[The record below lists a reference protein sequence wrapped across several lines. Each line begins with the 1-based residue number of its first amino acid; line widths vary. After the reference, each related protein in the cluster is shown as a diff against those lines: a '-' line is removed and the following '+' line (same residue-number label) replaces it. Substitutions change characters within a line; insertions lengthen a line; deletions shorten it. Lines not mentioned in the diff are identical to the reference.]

1 MKAIGGFF
9 VAAVLAAALIV
20 LPGGGTAAGQEGGK
34 DTLTIGMVQGIDSM
48 NPVRGVTV
56 AAFEAYNMTL
66 PTLTDKAATDF
77 ATIPGLATEWK
88 GSEDG
93 KTWTY
98 TLRPDMKWSDG
109 QPLTAEDVA
118 YTVNRS
124 REEAWL
130 NHSATTGNLT
140 AKVNS
145 PTELVITSKV
155 PDPKLPAMDVYVVPK
170 HIYEQYDDKA
180 ITKWNGQTDV
190 AGGAFSLTEFK
201 KGQFARFTANPEY
214 WNGKPSVDEVVIRV
228 FNNPDAMVAAL
239 KRGEIDFVQSV
250 PEGQFLN
257 LKKDDQFE
265 TIEGSQGGFDEFA
278 LNGGDGLKKGHPAL
292 DDKRVREAI
301 GHAIDKQTIVD
312 RVARGLATPAEAI
325 SPSANPAWT
334 PEIPEDQ
341 RYDFDLDKANQI
353 LDDAGYEDT
362 DGDGVR
368 EMPGGG
374 EPLRMRYAVRTE
386 SAVAQPIAEF
396 ITGWLKE
403 IGIAT
408 TQKPYDDGQLTEVI
422 GKGDY
427 DMFVWGW
434 TPYVDPEPMLNYFT
448 CGQVASDPDDPTN
461 YYNDANLC
469 DEEYDKLYEQQKV
482 ELDQDK
488 RMDIVHRMLTQFY
501 SNAVYFPLYYQAD
514 LQAYRKDRFT
524 GWQRQPAEIG
534 PVLFSNTS
542 PSYMS
547 LKLASATGDAASGG
561 GDDDGGGAGI
571 IIIGGVV
578 AVVGAA
584 GVLWALMRRRS
595 ADERE

>member
-66 PTLTDKAATDF
+66 PTLTDKAAKDF

-257 LKKDDQFE
+257 LKKDDQFA

-396 ITGWLKE
+396 ITGWLE
-403 IGIAT
+403 GDRDRHDAEALRRRPAHRGHR
-408 TQKPYDDGQLTEVI
+408 QGRLRHVRLGLDAVRRPRADAQLLHLRPGRQRPGRPDELLQRR
-422 GKGDY
+422 
-427 DMFVWGW
+427 
-434 TPYVDPEPMLNYFT
+434 EPLRR
-448 CGQVASDPDDPTN
+448 GVRQALRAAEGRAGPG
-461 YYNDANLC
+461 
-469 DEEYDKLYEQQKV
+469 
-482 ELDQDK
+482 
-488 RMDIVHRMLTQFY
+488 
-501 SNAVYFPLYYQAD
+501 QAD
-514 LQAYRKDRFT
+514 GHRPPDAD
-524 GWQRQPAEIG
+524 
-534 PVLFSNTS
+534 PVLLERGLL
-542 PSYMS
+542 PA
-547 LKLASATGDAASGG
+547 LLPGRPAGVPQGPLHGLAAPAG
-561 GDDDGGGAGI
+561 GDRAGAVLEHVAELHVAQAGL
-571 IIIGGVV
+571 GDRGRGV
-578 AVVGAA
+578 G
-584 GVLWALMRRRS
+584 RR
-595 ADERE
+595 